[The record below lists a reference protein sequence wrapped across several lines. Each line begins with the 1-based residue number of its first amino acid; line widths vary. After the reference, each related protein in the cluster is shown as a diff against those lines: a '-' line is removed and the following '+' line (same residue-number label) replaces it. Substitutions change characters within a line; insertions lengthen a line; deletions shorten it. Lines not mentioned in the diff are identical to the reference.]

1 MASKS
6 VSKKEKHGWNT
17 RNGSQKCLLKRKT
30 WLEKINMAQ
39 IMREKH
45 VSYIRDRRVRPKM
58 TIFGPPHNPI
68 LAKFIRSKMR
78 T

>member
-1 MASKS
+1 MAFKN
-6 VSKKEKHGWNT
+6 VSEKEKHGWNIRNGFQKCLKKEKHGRNI

-45 VSYIRDRRVRPKM
+45 VSYIRERRVHSP
-58 TIFGPPHNPI
+58 
-68 LAKFIRSKMR
+68 
-78 T
+78 